1 MDFDVLVIGA
11 GPAGMLAACR
21 AQSGGAK
28 TLLIEKNPAVGKKLL
43 ITGKGR
49 CNITNAGNVQE
60 FIASY
65 NNGKFLYQAFA
76 RYFNDDL
83 IKLFE
88 SFGVETKVERGGRVF
103 PVSDRSE
110 DIVRALEKYLK
121 KTNVAV
127 MLGETAERIVVE
139 SAQGFKAKALG
150 IKLAQSEKLIR
161 APKVIVATGGLS
173 YPGTGSTGDG
183 YRMAEELGHE
193 IVPLLPALVPLVT
206 REKFVREIS
215 GLSLK
220 NIRVTAFAN
229 GKVIGSDFGEMLFTH
244 FGVSGPVILTLSGAV
259 AGSLAK
265 RQKVYI
271 SINFKMA
278 LDKATLT
285 ARLLREFD
293 SSGLKT
299 ISNILKTLIPQSLI
313 PVFLGL
319 SGIAPDKKGSQI
331 SRNDREALYKLLT
344 DFRLDIAGTRNFE
357 EAIVTRGGVSLKDID
372 PRTMESKIISG
383 LYFCGE
389 VIDIDGVTGGY
400 NLQAAFSTGYLAG
413 DSAAKSQTA
422 ASGE

>member
-1 MDFDVLVIGA
+1 MMYDLIVIGS
-11 GPAGMLAACR
+11 GPAGILAACS

-28 TLLIEKNPAVGKKLL
+28 VLLVEKNPSLGKKLL

-49 CNITNAGNVQE
+49 CNITNAGNIQE
-60 FIASY
+60 FITSY
-65 NNGKFLYQAFA
+65 NNGKFLYQAFS

-110 DIVRALEKYLK
+110 DIVQALEKYLK
-121 KTNVAV
+121 KSGVTV
-127 MLGETAERIVVE
+127 MFSEKVERVVIE
-139 SAQGFKAKALG
+139 SARGLQAKVCG
-150 IKLAQSEKLIR
+150 VKLAQSDKVIKTG
-161 APKVIVATGGLS
+161 KVIVATGGLS

-183 YRMAEELGHE
+183 YRMAEELGHKV
-193 IVPLLPALVPLVT
+193 VPLLPALVPMIT
-206 REKFVREIS
+206 REKFVRELA

-220 NIRVTAFAN
+220 NVRVTAFAD
-229 GKVIGSDFGEMLFTH
+229 GKEIGSDYGEMLFTH
-244 FGVSGPVILTLSGAV
+244 FGVSGPIILTLSGAV
-259 AGSLAK
+259 AECLAQK
-265 RQKVYI
+265 KKVYI

-278 LDKATLT
+278 LDRDTLT

-293 SSGLKT
+293 GSGLKT
-299 ISNILKTLIPQSLI
+299 IANILKTLIPQSLI

-319 SGIAPDKKGSQI
+319 SGIDPEKKGSQI
-331 SRNDREALYKLLT
+331 SRNDREAIYKLLS
-344 DFRLDIAGTRNFE
+344 DFRLDIAATRNFE
-357 EAIVTRGGVSLKDID
+357 DAIVTRGGVSLKEID
-372 PRTMESKIISG
+372 PRTMESKIIAG

-413 DSAAKSQTA
+413 YAAAKSQTD